1 MKVHGSMTKDAV
13 LGEKCFQQE
22 TLMKDTTKITNLMGK
37 ALTIGKTVLT
47 IQGNGKM
54 E

>member
-13 LGEKCFQQE
+13 LVEKFFRQE
-22 TLMKDTTKITNLMGK
+22 TLMKDTIKITNLMGK

-47 IQGNGKM
+47 IRENGKM